1 MRRINRAGQSWP
13 QPRHDPKPRFRIK
26 VARLRATSARMN
38 PAHRIGFKEST
49 NEIAKTAL
57 LPVALAVKARVL
69 VCRRGVGF
77 VRALRLAKVRL
88 AVTPGRRRLAE
99 PFLGSSPEDR
109 LLGRKLFIDAQA
121 FKSVPSTE
129 KCSALNSPFTSGKAS
144 SEPRN
149 PCAISWV
156 SRRSRFLAKVDAS
169 RTFSSSKARRTN
181 ETACRIPTVRPIA
194 APSGSNREAATAQ
207 PAASA
212 PAGWTGVRPPRK
224 ARKLPVERG
233 QRRIGQSPHLPQRM
247 FRADPGLDVDVREQR
262 PARPIL
268 APHRSPATSRRKGIM
283 R

>member
-1 MRRINRAGQSWP
+1 MSAMRRINRAGQSWP

-69 VCRRGVGF
+69 VCRPSVGF

-99 PFLGSSPEDR
+99 PFFGSSPEDR
-109 LLGRKLFIDAQA
+109 LLGRKLSIGAQA
-121 FKSVPSTE
+121 FKSVPPTE
-129 KCSALNSPFTSGKAS
+129 KCSALNSPFASGKAS

-169 RTFSSSKARRTN
+169 KTFSSSKARRTH

-194 APSGSNREAATAQ
+194 APSGS

-212 PAGWTGVRPPRK
+212 PAGWTDVRPPRNT
-224 ARKLPVERG
+224 RKTS
-233 QRRIGQSPHLPQRM
+233 RR
-247 FRADPGLDVDVREQR
+247 AR
-262 PARPIL
+262 PAPL
-268 APHRSPATSRRKGIM
+268 WPVAASPAADVSRRSWPRCRRKRTTPRSSDPRPASFPGESTSRRKGIM